1 MSGRHRTSTRSLT
14 ASQGASSVTNN
25 TDDDEALPA
34 DTPTWGKSLYNLLN
48 SSILALDAKLN
59 DIQSEIRTAA
69 DTANEALHLAE
80 ANKSLI
86 DVLASKI
93 DNEMSSKL
101 DNLTDA
107 VQFLLS
113 ENRKRDNHILRNETY
128 SRRDN
133 LVFRGFRVA
142 RNDPESCEDKV
153 RKIIREMGIPSAN
166 NIRFVRCHY
175 LNEQKQIIAR
185 FQWFSD
191 RERVWSNRFKLKDKS
206 YYVAEDFP
214 PAVVSQRRQLY
225 PIYKAAKNSITY
237 QKKVTMRG
245 DRLILNGKNYTYD
258 DADQVPQE
266 VHPSRMAERS
276 NETTL
281 VFGGATSSHHMLSN
295 FYNVKDK
302 FVYEHRAYR
311 SAEQAFQHKKA
322 LLAGDQNKQREIMF
336 NPDPMVQKMLG
347 QQVKGLDLAK
357 WEAEKRDIMKDIVIA
372 KFTQHAYLRN
382 HLLSTQDKKLGEA
395 NGKDNYFAVGLP
407 LTHPD
412 VLDDSK
418 WAPNSNNLGEILM
431 EIRQELQT

>member
-1 MSGRHRTSTRSLT
+1 MGSET
-14 ASQGASSVTNN
+14 SQGASSVTNN

-48 SSILALDAKLN
+48 SSILALAAKLN

-128 SRRDN
+128 SLRDN
-133 LVFRGFRVA
+133 LVFRGFRVV

-214 PAVVSQRRQLY
+214 PAVMSQRR
-225 PIYKAAKNSITY
+225 
-237 QKKVTMRG
+237 
-245 DRLILNGKNYTYD
+245 
-258 DADQVPQE
+258 
-266 VHPSRMAERS
+266 
-276 NETTL
+276 
-281 VFGGATSSHHMLSN
+281 
-295 FYNVKDK
+295 
-302 FVYEHRAYR
+302 
-311 SAEQAFQHKKA
+311 
-322 LLAGDQNKQREIMF
+322 
-336 NPDPMVQKMLG
+336 
-347 QQVKGLDLAK
+347 
-357 WEAEKRDIMKDIVIA
+357 
-372 KFTQHAYLRN
+372 
-382 HLLSTQDKKLGEA
+382 
-395 NGKDNYFAVGLP
+395 
-407 LTHPD
+407 
-412 VLDDSK
+412 
-418 WAPNSNNLGEILM
+418 
-431 EIRQELQT
+431 